1 MHSIFLARVEI
12 VAISPVTKNCRAHR
26 AIVPP
31 GLEAGADRRREVADE
46 WLLGVRRVSVTC
58 EGTVRRLTAPPAEAR
73 RALDDCVDAADRE
86 AVHMGERR
94 AVDSLWP
101 FAFRPVLLHVPPLRA
116 RIACG

>member
-58 EGTVRRLTAPPAEAR
+58 EGTVRRLTGRLPRHGELSTTAWMLPI
-73 RALDDCVDAADRE
+73 
-86 AVHMGERR
+86 ERR
-94 AVDSLWP
+94 FTWVSGEP
-101 FAFRPVLLHVPPLRA
+101 STV
-116 RIACG
+116 CG